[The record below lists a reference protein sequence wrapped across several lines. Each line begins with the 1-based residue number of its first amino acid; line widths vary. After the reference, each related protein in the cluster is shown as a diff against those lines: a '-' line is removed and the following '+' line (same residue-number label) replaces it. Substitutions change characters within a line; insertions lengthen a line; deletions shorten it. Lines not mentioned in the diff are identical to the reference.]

1 MKKRKKK
8 LNQETIAQTIYQ
20 LSKLFMDPFTRSIN
34 LVDLSRRIY
43 IYTHIV
49 AQNQIQ
55 PPSTQPCLYKQGYCF
70 AAIAATVERYTPLS
84 ARVSIAEALFP
95 SGQVTSHAL
104 VIGHQPIRI
113 SSTVSVPL
121 FPGESSMH
129 GRSLY
134 RNGMATCNDPN
145 HRFLR
150 RWLDNSDGWDKGRCG
165 KSRIFPSLAFLFF
178 FFPHPTNDF

>member
-1 MKKRKKK
+1 M
-8 LNQETIAQTIYQ
+8 QTIYQ
-20 LSKLFMDPFTRSIN
+20 PSKLFMGPFRRSIN
-34 LVDLSRRIY
+34 PVDLSRWARRDIY
-43 IYTHIV
+43 IYIYNTV

-121 FPGESSMH
+121 SPENHPCMDDPFIGT
-129 GRSLY
+129 GWQC
-134 RNGMATCNDPN
+134 ATT
-145 HRFLR
+145 RTAVF
-150 RWLDNSDGWDKGRCG
+150 SDDG
-165 KSRIFPSLAFLFF
+165 
-178 FFPHPTNDF
+178 

>member
-1 MKKRKKK
+1 M
-8 LNQETIAQTIYQ
+8 
-20 LSKLFMDPFTRSIN
+20 
-34 LVDLSRRIY
+34 
-43 IYTHIV
+43 

-145 HRFLR
+145 RRFLR

-178 FFPHPTNDF
+178 FFSLIQPTVFKSNREPRKKFEFRGRKIRGEGFEVVRKNEAGS